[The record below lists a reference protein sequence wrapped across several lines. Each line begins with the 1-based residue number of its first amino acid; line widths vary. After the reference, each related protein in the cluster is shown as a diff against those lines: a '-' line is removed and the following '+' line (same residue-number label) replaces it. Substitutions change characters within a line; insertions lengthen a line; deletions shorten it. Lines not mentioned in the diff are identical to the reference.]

1 MPLNL
6 IPRKVETLYLNSIEK
21 ILKSISHLNLNP
33 NFLTTLALII
43 GIFAGYF
50 FSLGKFI
57 IAGILT
63 LLSGIFDTIDGK
75 IARLNNRVTKFGALY
90 DSTLDRYAEV
100 IVFFGIGVYL
110 IKYNFYIT
118 SVAAVFAIGGSMM
131 VSYIRARAEGLGFDC
146 NIGFMRRA
154 ERIVLLGFSSIFYF
168 LHDYFVEFFDYVFD
182 KFSFALPA
190 YPPMPLSI
198 AIYIMAVLTNIT
210 AFQRLHYV
218 WKKSKE
224 IELLENQL
232 KNQAELIT
240 QNKEAE
246 K

>member
-1 MPLNL
+1 MPVNL
-6 IPRKVETLYLNSIEK
+6 IPKRVETLYLNSIEK
-21 ILKSISHLNLNP
+21 ILRLVSHLNLNP

-43 GIFAGYF
+43 SIVAGYF
-50 FSLGKFI
+50 FAVGKFI

-75 IARLNNRVTKFGALY
+75 IARLKNRVTKFGALY

-146 NIGFMRRA
+146 NVGLMRRA
-154 ERIVLLGFSSIFYF
+154 ERIVLLGFSSVFYF
-168 LHDYFVEFFDYVFD
+168 LHDYFVRSFDYALD
-182 KFSFALPA
+182 KFNFDLPA

-198 AIYIMAVLTNIT
+198 AIYIMALLTNIT
-210 AFQRLHYV
+210 AFQRLYHV

-224 IELLENQL
+224 IELFENQP
-232 KNQAELIT
+232 ELVT
-240 QNKEAE
+240 QNKEVE
-246 K
+246 E

>member
-1 MPLNL
+1 VSSNL
-6 IPRKVETLYLNSIEK
+6 IPRRVELIYLNTIEK
-21 ILKSISHLNLNP
+21 ILRLFLRFNLNP
-33 NFLTTLALII
+33 NFLTTVALFIS
-43 GIFAGYF
+43 IFAGYF
-50 FSLGKFI
+50 FAIGKFI
-57 IAGILT
+57 TGGILT

-75 IARLNNRVTKFGALY
+75 IARMMNRVTKFGALY

-110 IKYNFYIT
+110 IKYGFYIT

-131 VSYIRARAEGLGFDC
+131 VSYIRARAEGLGFEC
-146 NIGFMRRA
+146 NIGWMRRA

-168 LHDYFVEFFDYVFD
+168 LHDYFVKFFDALFEYFD
-182 KFSFALPA
+182 FDLPA

-224 IELLENQL
+224 TELLP
-232 KNQAELIT
+232 
-240 QNKEAE
+240 QNKEVE
-246 K
+246 L

>member
-1 MPLNL
+1 VSSNL
-6 IPRKVETLYLNSIEK
+6 IPRRVELIYLNTIEK
-21 ILKSISHLNLNP
+21 ILRLFLRFNLNP
-33 NFLTTLALII
+33 NFLTTVALFIS
-43 GIFAGYF
+43 IFAGYF
-50 FSLGKFI
+50 FAIGKFI
-57 IAGILT
+57 VGGILT

-75 IARLNNRVTKFGALY
+75 IARMTNRVTKFGALY

-110 IKYNFYIT
+110 IKYGFYIT

-131 VSYIRARAEGLGFDC
+131 VSYIRARAEGLGFEC
-146 NIGFMRRA
+146 NIGWMRRA

-168 LHDYFVEFFDYVFD
+168 LHDYFVKFFDALFEYFD
-182 KFSFALPA
+182 FDLPA

-224 IELLENQL
+224 TELLP
-232 KNQAELIT
+232 
-240 QNKEAE
+240 QNKEVE
-246 K
+246 L

>member
-1 MPLNL
+1 VSSNL
-6 IPRKVETLYLNSIEK
+6 IPRRVELIYLNTIEK
-21 ILKSISHLNLNP
+21 ILRLFLRFNLNP
-33 NFLTTLALII
+33 NFLTTIALFIS
-43 GIFAGYF
+43 IFAGYF
-50 FSLGKFI
+50 FAIGKFI
-57 IAGILT
+57 VGGILT

-75 IARLNNRVTKFGALY
+75 IARMTNRVTKFGALY

-110 IKYNFYIT
+110 IKYGFYIT

-131 VSYIRARAEGLGFDC
+131 VSYIRARAEGLGFEC
-146 NIGFMRRA
+146 NIGWMRRA

-168 LHDYFVEFFDYVFD
+168 LHDYFVKFFDMLFEYFD
-182 KFSFALPA
+182 FDLPA

-224 IELLENQL
+224 TELLP
-232 KNQAELIT
+232 
-240 QNKEAE
+240 QNKEVE
-246 K
+246 L

>member
-1 MPLNL
+1 VSSNL
-6 IPRKVETLYLNSIEK
+6 IPRRVELIYLNTIEK
-21 ILKSISHLNLNP
+21 ILRFFLRFNLNP
-33 NFLTTLALII
+33 NFLTTVALFIS
-43 GIFAGYF
+43 IFAGYF
-50 FSLGKFI
+50 FAIGKFI
-57 IAGILT
+57 TGGILT

-75 IARLNNRVTKFGALY
+75 IARMMNRVTKFGALY

-110 IKYNFYIT
+110 IKYGFYIT

-131 VSYIRARAEGLGFDC
+131 VSYIRARAEGLGFEC
-146 NIGFMRRA
+146 NIGWMRRA

-168 LHDYFVEFFDYVFD
+168 LHDYFVKFFDALFEYFD
-182 KFSFALPA
+182 FDLPA

-224 IELLENQL
+224 TELLP
-232 KNQAELIT
+232 
-240 QNKEAE
+240 QNKEVE
-246 K
+246 L

>member
-1 MPLNL
+1 MPSNL
-6 IPRKVETLYLNSIEK
+6 IPRRVEILYLNSIEK
-21 ILKSISHLNLNP
+21 ILRLVSHLNLNP

-43 GIFAGYF
+43 SILAGYF
-50 FSLGKFI
+50 FAVGKFI

-63 LLSGIFDTIDGK
+63 LLSGVFDTIDGK
-75 IARLNNRVTKFGALY
+75 IARLTNRVTKFGALY

-100 IVFFGIGVYL
+100 IIFFGIGVYL

-131 VSYIRARAEGLGFDC
+131 VSYIRARAEGLGFEC
-146 NIGFMRRA
+146 NVGLMRRA
-154 ERIVLLGFSSIFYF
+154 ERIVLLGFGSVFYF
-168 LHDYFVEFFDYVFD
+168 LHDYFVRFFDYVFD
-182 KFSFALPA
+182 KFNFDFPA

-210 AFQRLHYV
+210 AYQRLHYV

-224 IELLENQL
+224 IELFENQT
-232 KNQAELIT
+232 ELIT
-240 QNKEAE
+240 QNKEVE

>member
-1 MPLNL
+1 MSSNL
-6 IPRKVETLYLNSIEK
+6 IPRRVELIYLNTIEK
-21 ILKSISHLNLNP
+21 ILRLFLRFNLNP
-33 NFLTTLALII
+33 NFLTTVALFIS
-43 GIFAGYF
+43 IFAGYF
-50 FSLGKFI
+50 FAIGKFI
-57 IAGILT
+57 TGGILT

-75 IARLNNRVTKFGALY
+75 IARMMNRVTKFGALY

-110 IKYNFYIT
+110 IKYGFYIT

-131 VSYIRARAEGLGFDC
+131 VSYIRARAEGLGFEC
-146 NIGFMRRA
+146 NIGWMRRA

-168 LHDYFVEFFDYVFD
+168 LHDYFVKFFDALFEYFD
-182 KFSFALPA
+182 FDLPA

-224 IELLENQL
+224 TELLP
-232 KNQAELIT
+232 
-240 QNKEAE
+240 QNKEVE
-246 K
+246 L

>member
-1 MPLNL
+1 MPSNL
-6 IPRKVETLYLNSIEK
+6 IPKKVEKLYLDSIEK
-21 ILKSISHLNLNP
+21 VLGFVLHLNLNP
-33 NFLTTLALII
+33 NLLTTLALII
-43 GIFAGYF
+43 SIFAGYSF
-50 FSLGKFI
+50 AVGKFI

-75 IARLNNRVTKFGALY
+75 IARMTNRVTKFGALY

-110 IKYNFYIT
+110 IKYGFYIT

-131 VSYIRARAEGLGFDC
+131 VSYIRARAEGLGFEC

-168 LHDYFVEFFDYVFD
+168 LHDYFVKFFDYTFEKFD
-182 KFSFALPA
+182 FDLPS

-198 AIYIMAVLTNIT
+198 AIYIMAVLTNVT

-224 IELLENQL
+224 IELNEKEN
-232 KNQAELIT
+232 ELIT
-240 QNKEAE
+240 QKEVE

>member
-1 MPLNL
+1 VSSNL
-6 IPRKVETLYLNSIEK
+6 IPRRVELIYLNTIEK
-21 ILKSISHLNLNP
+21 ILRLFLRFNLNP
-33 NFLTTLALII
+33 NFLTTVALFIS
-43 GIFAGYF
+43 IFAGYF
-50 FSLGKFI
+50 FAIGKFI
-57 IAGILT
+57 TGGILT

-75 IARLNNRVTKFGALY
+75 IARMMNRVTKFGALY

-110 IKYNFYIT
+110 IKYGFYIT

-131 VSYIRARAEGLGFDC
+131 VSYIRARAEGLGFEC
-146 NIGFMRRA
+146 NIGWMRRA
-154 ERIVLLGFSSIFYF
+154 ERIALLGFSSIFYF
-168 LHDYFVEFFDYVFD
+168 LHDYFVKFFDMLFEYFD
-182 KFSFALPA
+182 FDLPA

-224 IELLENQL
+224 TELLP
-232 KNQAELIT
+232 
-240 QNKEAE
+240 QNKEVE
-246 K
+246 L

>member
-1 MPLNL
+1 MSSNL
-6 IPRKVETLYLNSIEK
+6 IPRRVELIYLNTMEK
-21 ILKSISHLNLNP
+21 ILRLFLRFNLNP
-33 NFLTTLALII
+33 NFLTTVALFIS
-43 GIFAGYF
+43 IFAGYF
-50 FSLGKFI
+50 FAIGKFI
-57 IAGILT
+57 TGGILT

-75 IARLNNRVTKFGALY
+75 IARMTNRVTKFGALY

-110 IKYNFYIT
+110 IKYGFYIT

-131 VSYIRARAEGLGFDC
+131 VSYIRARAEGLGFEC
-146 NIGFMRRA
+146 NIGWMRRA

-168 LHDYFVEFFDYVFD
+168 LHDYFVKFFDALFEYFD
-182 KFSFALPA
+182 FDLPA

-224 IELLENQL
+224 TELLP
-232 KNQAELIT
+232 
-240 QNKEAE
+240 QNKEVE
-246 K
+246 L

>member
-1 MPLNL
+1 VSSNL
-6 IPRKVETLYLNSIEK
+6 IPRRVELIYLNTIEK
-21 ILKSISHLNLNP
+21 ILRLFLRFNLNP
-33 NFLTTLALII
+33 NFLTTVALFIS
-43 GIFAGYF
+43 IFAGYF
-50 FSLGKFI
+50 FAIGKFI
-57 IAGILT
+57 VGGILT

-75 IARLNNRVTKFGALY
+75 IARMMNRVTKFGALY

-110 IKYNFYIT
+110 IKYGFYIT

-131 VSYIRARAEGLGFDC
+131 VSYIRARAEGLGFEC
-146 NIGFMRRA
+146 NIGWMRRA

-168 LHDYFVEFFDYVFD
+168 LHDYFVKFFDMLFEYFD
-182 KFSFALPA
+182 FDLPA

-224 IELLENQL
+224 TELLP
-232 KNQAELIT
+232 
-240 QNKEAE
+240 QNKEVE
-246 K
+246 L

>member
-1 MPLNL
+1 MPSNL
-6 IPRKVETLYLNSIEK
+6 IPKKVETLYLITIEK
-21 ILKSISHLNLNP
+21 FLALFLHLNINP
-33 NFLTTLALII
+33 NFLTTLSFITS
-43 GIFAGYF
+43 IFAGYF
-50 FSLGKFI
+50 FAVGKFV
-57 IAGILT
+57 IAGVIT

-75 IARLNNRVTKFGALY
+75 IAKMTNRVTKFGALY

-110 IKYNFYIT
+110 IKYGFYIT

-131 VSYIRARAEGLGFDC
+131 VSYVRARAEGLGFEC
-146 NIGFMRRA
+146 NVGYMRRA
-154 ERIVLLGFSSIFYF
+154 ERIVLLGFGSIFYF
-168 LHDYFVEFFDYVFD
+168 LHDYFMMFFDYIFE
-182 KFSFALPA
+182 KFNLYFPS

-198 AIYIMAVLTNIT
+198 VIYIMAVLTNIT

-224 IELLENQL
+224 LEQIEE
-232 KNQAELIT
+232 KTELIT
-240 QNKEAE
+240 QNKEVG

>member
-1 MPLNL
+1 LTSNL
-6 IPRKVETLYLNSIEK
+6 IPKKLETFYLNTIEK
-21 ILKSISHLNLNP
+21 ILGFVLHFNLNP

-50 FSLGKFI
+50 FAIGKFI

-63 LLSGIFDTIDGK
+63 LLSGIFDTVDGK
-75 IARLNNRVTKFGALY
+75 IARLTNRVTKFGALY

-131 VSYIRARAEGLGFDC
+131 VSYIRARAEGLGFEC

-154 ERIVLLGFSSIFYF
+154 ERIVLLGFSSVFYF
-168 LHDYFVEFFDYVFD
+168 LHDHFVSFFDYVFEKINFD
-182 KFSFALPA
+182 LPA

-224 IELLENQL
+224 IEKLATQPENEF
-232 KNQAELIT
+232 AT
-240 QNKEAE
+240 QNNKEV
-246 K
+246 KK

>member
-1 MPLNL
+1 MSSNL
-6 IPRKVETLYLNSIEK
+6 IPRRVELIYLNTIEK
-21 ILKSISHLNLNP
+21 ILRLFLRFNLNP
-33 NFLTTLALII
+33 NFLTTVALFIS
-43 GIFAGYF
+43 IFAGYF
-50 FSLGKFI
+50 FAIGKFI
-57 IAGILT
+57 VGGILT

-75 IARLNNRVTKFGALY
+75 IARMMNRVTKFGALY

-110 IKYNFYIT
+110 IKYGFYIT

-131 VSYIRARAEGLGFDC
+131 VSYIRARAEGLGFEC
-146 NIGFMRRA
+146 NIGWMRRA

-168 LHDYFVEFFDYVFD
+168 LHDYFVKFFDMLFEYFD
-182 KFSFALPA
+182 FDLPA

-224 IELLENQL
+224 TELLP
-232 KNQAELIT
+232 
-240 QNKEAE
+240 QNKEVE
-246 K
+246 L

>member
-1 MPLNL
+1 MSSNL
-6 IPRKVETLYLNSIEK
+6 IPKRIENLYLNTIEK
-21 ILKSISHLNLNP
+21 ILALFPHLNLNP

-43 GIFAGYF
+43 SIFAGYF
-50 FSLGKFI
+50 FGTGEFV

-75 IARLNNRVTKFGALY
+75 IARMMNKVTKFGALY

-100 IVFFGIGVYL
+100 ILFFGIGIYL
-110 IKYNFYIT
+110 IKYGFYIT
-118 SVAAVFAIGGSMM
+118 SVAAVLAIGGSMM
-131 VSYIRARAEGLGFDC
+131 VSYIRARAEGLGFEC

-168 LHDYFVEFFDYVFD
+168 LHAYFTIFFDYVFE
-182 KFSFALPA
+182 KFNFDLPS

-224 IELLENQL
+224 IETKE
-232 KNQAELIT
+232 ELIT
-240 QNKEAE
+240 QNKEA
-246 K
+246 

>member
-1 MPLNL
+1 VSSNL
-6 IPRKVETLYLNSIEK
+6 IPRRVELIYLNTMEK
-21 ILKSISHLNLNP
+21 ILRLFLRFNLNP
-33 NFLTTLALII
+33 NFLTTVALFIS
-43 GIFAGYF
+43 IFAGYF
-50 FSLGKFI
+50 FAIGKFI
-57 IAGILT
+57 TGGILT

-75 IARLNNRVTKFGALY
+75 IARMTNRVTKFGALY

-110 IKYNFYIT
+110 IKYGFYIT

-131 VSYIRARAEGLGFDC
+131 VSYIRARAEGLGFEC
-146 NIGFMRRA
+146 NIGWMRRA

-168 LHDYFVEFFDYVFD
+168 LHDYFVKFFDALFEYFD
-182 KFSFALPA
+182 FDLPA

-224 IELLENQL
+224 TELLP
-232 KNQAELIT
+232 
-240 QNKEAE
+240 QNKEVE
-246 K
+246 L

>member
-1 MPLNL
+1 MSSNL
-6 IPRKVETLYLNSIEK
+6 IPRPVELIYLNTMEK
-21 ILKSISHLNLNP
+21 ILRLFLRFNLNP
-33 NFLTTLALII
+33 NFLTTVALFIS
-43 GIFAGYF
+43 IFAGYF
-50 FSLGKFI
+50 FAIGKFI
-57 IAGILT
+57 AGGILT

-75 IARLNNRVTKFGALY
+75 IARMMNRVTKFGALY

-110 IKYNFYIT
+110 IKYGFYIT

-131 VSYIRARAEGLGFDC
+131 VSYIRARAEGLGFEC
-146 NIGFMRRA
+146 NIGWMRRA

-168 LHDYFVEFFDYVFD
+168 LHDYFVKFFDALFEYFD
-182 KFSFALPA
+182 FDLPA

-224 IELLENQL
+224 TELLP
-232 KNQAELIT
+232 
-240 QNKEAE
+240 QNKEVE
-246 K
+246 L

>member
-1 MPLNL
+1 MSSNL
-6 IPRKVETLYLNSIEK
+6 IPKKVEIIYLNAIEK
-21 ILKSISHLNLNP
+21 FISFFLYLNLNP
-33 NFLTTLALII
+33 NLLTTVALII
-43 GIFAGYF
+43 SIFAGYF
-50 FSLGKFI
+50 FATGKFI
-57 IAGILT
+57 LAGILT

-75 IARLNNRVTKFGALY
+75 IARMTNRVTKFGALY

-100 IVFFGIGVYL
+100 IVFFGIGIYL
-110 IKYNFYIT
+110 IKYEFYIT

-131 VSYIRARAEGLGFDC
+131 VSYIRARAEGLGFEC

-154 ERIVLLGFSSIFYF
+154 ERIVLLGFSSFFYF
-168 LHDYFVEFFDYVFD
+168 LHDYFVRFFDYIFD
-182 KFSFALPA
+182 KFNFDLPS

-224 IELLENQL
+224 IELSED
-232 KNQAELIT
+232 KVELTT
-240 QNKEAE
+240 QNKVVE

>member
-1 MPLNL
+1 MSSNL
-6 IPRKVETLYLNSIEK
+6 IPRRVELIYLNTIEK
-21 ILKSISHLNLNP
+21 ILRLFLRFNLNP
-33 NFLTTLALII
+33 NFLTTVALFIS
-43 GIFAGYF
+43 IFAGYF
-50 FSLGKFI
+50 FAIGKFI
-57 IAGILT
+57 VGGILT

-75 IARLNNRVTKFGALY
+75 IARMTNRVTKFGALY

-110 IKYNFYIT
+110 IKYGFYIT

-131 VSYIRARAEGLGFDC
+131 VSYIRARAEGLGFEC
-146 NIGFMRRA
+146 NIGWMRRA

-168 LHDYFVEFFDYVFD
+168 LHDYFVKFFDALFEYFD
-182 KFSFALPA
+182 FDLPA

-224 IELLENQL
+224 TELLP
-232 KNQAELIT
+232 
-240 QNKEAE
+240 QNKEVE
-246 K
+246 L

>member
-1 MPLNL
+1 MSSNL
-6 IPRKVETLYLNSIEK
+6 IPKKVETLYLKTIEK
-21 ILKSISHLNLNP
+21 FLGFFLHLNINP

-43 GIFAGYF
+43 SIFAGYF
-50 FSLGKFI
+50 FAVGKFV
-57 IAGILT
+57 IAGVLT

-75 IARLNNRVTKFGALY
+75 IARMTNRVTKFGALY

-100 IVFFGIGVYL
+100 IIFFGIGVYL
-110 IKYNFYIT
+110 IKYGFYIT

-131 VSYIRARAEGLGFDC
+131 VSYVRARAEGLGFEC
-146 NIGFMRRA
+146 NIGYMRRA
-154 ERIVLLGFSSIFYF
+154 ERIVLLGFGSIFYF
-168 LHDYFVEFFDYVFD
+168 LHDYFMMFFDYIFQKFD
-182 KFSFALPA
+182 LDFPS

-224 IELLENQL
+224 IEQIEE
-232 KNQAELIT
+232 KTELIT
-240 QNKEAE
+240 QNKEVG